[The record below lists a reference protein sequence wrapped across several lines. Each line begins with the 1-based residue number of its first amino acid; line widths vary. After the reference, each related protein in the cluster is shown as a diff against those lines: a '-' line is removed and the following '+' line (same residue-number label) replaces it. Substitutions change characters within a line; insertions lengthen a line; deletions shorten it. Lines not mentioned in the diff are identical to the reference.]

1 MDQCGSRSTRQIV
14 VLAMVAVTFGYT
26 ERTPRKEGRSMPDTF
41 IFNRYRTW
49 RCWPGHAFCIA
60 LLAAAVAGCEAP
72 PRDTSMTPP
81 PPRLPIAA
89 GDEVYP
95 APGTARDTRPAT
107 PTR

>member
-1 MDQCGSRSTRQIV
+1 
-14 VLAMVAVTFGYT
+14 
-26 ERTPRKEGRSMPDTF
+26 MPDTL
-41 IFNRYRTW
+41 IFNLHYAW
-49 RCWPGHAFCIA
+49 RSRPGYALRIA

-95 APGTARDTRPAT
+95 APATVRDTRPAT
-107 PTR
+107 PAR

>member
-1 MDQCGSRSTRQIV
+1 MPYMLIINRRRALRS
-14 VLAMVAVTFGYT
+14 L
-26 ERTPRKEGRSMPDTF
+26 PGR
-41 IFNRYRTW
+41 
-49 RCWPGHAFCIA
+49 AFCIA
-60 LLAAAVAGCEAP
+60 LLAATVAGCEAP

-107 PTR
+107 PSR